1 MELRKLTP
9 GFGAE
14 VSDIDLSSDLDS
26 ATIEAVYNALVEH
39 KVLLLRAPNLTP
51 DQHMALGRRIG
62 EIEIHAFFPNLGEGY
77 EHVSVLDSEAGNTAT
92 MWHTDETFLEHPPMG
107 TLTQAKVLPDV
118 GGDTL
123 FADSAA
129 AYNALSPNMKDYLD
143 GLTAIHDLGKIAE
156 MRYRF
161 GSGDAQNLAD
171 AILAERRTAHP
182 VVRTHPET
190 GMKSLFVNP
199 TYTRW
204 IVGLPPDE
212 SDMLLNFL
220 YRHTVK
226 EQFTYRHQWM
236 VGDLLIWDNRSTM
249 HMVLNDFGGRRVMY
263 RVSVVGSSE
272 R

>member
-1 MELRKLTP
+1 MELRRLTP

-14 VSDIDLSSDLDS
+14 VKDIDLSGDLDTD
-26 ATIEAVYNALVEH
+26 TIEAVYNALVDY
-39 KVLLLRAPNLTP
+39 KVLLLRAPELTP

-62 EIEIHAFFPNLGEGY
+62 EIEVHAFFPNLGEGY
-77 EHVSVLDSEAGNTAT
+77 EQVSVLDSEAGNTAT

-107 TLTQAKVLPDV
+107 TLTQAKILPDV

-129 AYNALSPNMKDYLD
+129 AYNALSPNMKQYLE

-156 MRYRF
+156 LRYRF

-171 AILAERRTAHP
+171 AVLAERRTAHP

-190 GMKSLFVNP
+190 GAKSLFVNP

-212 SDMLLNFL
+212 SDMLLGFL

-226 EQFTYRHQWM
+226 EQFTYRHQWA
-236 VGDLLIWDNRSTM
+236 VGDLLMWDNRSTM

-263 RVSVVGSSE
+263 RVSVVGSAE

>member
-1 MELRKLTP
+1 MELRRLTP

-14 VSDIDLSSDLDS
+14 VKDIDLSGDLDTD
-26 ATIEAVYNALVEH
+26 TIEAVYNALVDY
-39 KVLLLRAPNLTP
+39 KVLLLRAPELTP

-62 EIEIHAFFPNLGEGY
+62 EIEVHAFFPNLGEGF
-77 EHVSVLDSEAGNTAT
+77 EQVSVLDSEAGNTAT

-107 TLTQAKVLPDV
+107 TLTQAKILPDV

-129 AYNALSPNMKDYLD
+129 AYNALSPNMKQYLE

-156 MRYRF
+156 LRYRF

-171 AILAERRTAHP
+171 AVLAERRTAHP

-190 GMKSLFVNP
+190 GAKSLFVNP

-212 SDMLLNFL
+212 SDMLLGFL

-226 EQFTYRHQWM
+226 EQFTYRHQWA
-236 VGDLLIWDNRSTM
+236 VGDLLM
-249 HMVLNDFGGRRVMY
+249 
-263 RVSVVGSSE
+263 
-272 R
+272 

>member
-9 GFGAE
+9 GFAAE
-14 VSDIDLSSDLDS
+14 VSDVDLSGDLDD
-26 ATIEAVYNALVEH
+26 ATIDAIYEALVVN
-39 KVLLLRAPNLTP
+39 KVLLLRAPDLTP

-62 EIEIHAFFPNLGEGY
+62 EIEIHAFFPNLGSGY

-107 TLTQAKVLPDV
+107 TLTQAKLLPAV

-123 FADSAA
+123 FADCAA
-129 AYNALSPNMKDYLD
+129 AYDALSPNMKQYLE

-171 AILAERRTAHP
+171 AVLAERRAAHP

-190 GMKSLFVNP
+190 GAKSLFVNP

-212 SDMLLNFL
+212 SDMVLGFL

-226 EQFTYRHQWM
+226 EQFTYRHQWAE
-236 VGDLLIWDNRSTM
+236 GDLLMWDNRSTM

-263 RVSVVGSSE
+263 RVSVVGSGHL
-272 R
+272 